1 MFSFDLWGQTP
12 GQSATPLYEVVAP
25 KSLVW
30 GRTDHQR
37 FIPVILD
44 GSARDAGNTGF
55 TDVLRPGLLLGR
67 VTSGA
72 DVRKFKQWDPTA
84 TDGTNRIAAILMSAQ
99 KIQNFGADTDRI
111 GGYIM
116 VNGQVKAGGI
126 AIPSTATYG
135 IVGHALEY
143 IIRAQLHPFFQ
154 LDDAPGGPALGNSY
168 STMSASGTITAAQN
182 GTHFLVAGSGAVVAT
197 LPASPR
203 LGLNYK
209 FTNTVDQD
217 LTITAGTPDTMI
229 VFNDIAAD
237 SVAVSTAGRKI
248 GATFEVIGTG
258 SAWVVIPSNWA
269 DGTIAQTVTIVS

>member
-1 MFSFDLWGQTP
+1 MFSFDLWGQIP
-12 GQSATPLYEVVAP
+12 GQSATPLFEVVAP

-44 GSARDAGNTGF
+44 GSSRDAGNTGF
-55 TDVLRPGLLLGR
+55 TDVLRPGLLLGK
-67 VTSGA
+67 VTSGG
-72 DVRKFKQWDPTA
+72 DVGKFKQWSSTA
-84 TDGTNRIAAILMSAQ
+84 TDGTNRIAAILLSAQ
-99 KIQNFGADTDRI
+99 KIQNYGTDIDRI

-116 VNGQVKAGGI
+116 VAGQVKSGGI
-126 AIPSTATYG
+126 AIPSSATYG

-154 LDDAPGGPALGNSY
+154 LDDMPGGPALGNSFG
-168 STMSASGTITAAQN
+168 TLTADATITAAQN
-182 GTHFLVAGSGAVVAT
+182 GTHFLVAGTGAVVAT
-197 LPASPR
+197 LPATPA

-209 FTNTVDQD
+209 FTNTVDQN

-237 SVAVSTAGRKI
+237 SVAVSTASKKV

-258 SAWVVIPSNWA
+258 SAWVVIPSTWT
-269 DGTIAQTVTIVS
+269 DGTNTQTITIAS